1 MLFLLFYKIDKISSQ
16 KYKKIKH
23 NLILN
28 RYFDNIIKSYCTQ
41 KKTHLTFFNK
51 KVIIEK
57 ETSPNLKKKM
67 KELRYLDKYFIKYKF
82 SFSLGILI
90 TIIAQIFSLFTP
102 KLISSSLEAIEKFD
116 KLSSVEK
123 SSTMVIGQ
131 YREELIHNVLLI
143 IATTIIAGF
152 LTFLMRQTLIV
163 MSRHIEFDLKNEVFR
178 QYENL
183 SQNFYKQNRTGD
195 LMNRIS
201 EDVSKV
207 RMYVGPAV
215 MYTINTFIR
224 FAIVIAYMYN
234 VSPRLT
240 LYTLL
245 PLPILSYAIFKLS
258 SEINIRST
266 VFQQYLSKVSSF
278 TQEIFSGIRV
288 IKAYSL
294 ENQQQNNLISLAEE
308 SKSKSLSL
316 ARVQSL
322 FGPLMLAL
330 IGISNLVLIY
340 FGGMLYI
347 NGTIKSIGTIAEFI
361 LYVNM
366 LTWPVASLGWVS
378 SMVQEAEASQ
388 KRLNEFLKIVP
399 DIQNNNP
406 SSSTVDGTISFE
418 NVSYTYEDTNIEA
431 LKNISFTVKKGETL
445 AILGKTGSGKST
457 LLSLIS
463 RMYDVTEGQV
473 KIDGKEISQLNLFDL
488 RNSIGIVPQDAF
500 LFSDSIKNNI
510 KFGKENATD
519 DEVIA
524 AAKSAVVHD
533 NIEGFN
539 KGYDTILGERGITL
553 SGGQKQRVSI
563 ARAIIKKPEI
573 LLFDDCLSA
582 VDTETEEAIL
592 NNLFEICKD
601 KTTIIVSHRVSSA
614 KNADKIIILEN
625 GKIIQQGFHNQ
636 LINEN
641 GYYSA
646 LYLKQLSEKELL

>member
-1 MLFLLFYKIDKISSQ
+1 
-16 KYKKIKH
+16 
-23 NLILN
+23 
-28 RYFDNIIKSYCTQ
+28 
-41 KKTHLTFFNK
+41 
-51 KVIIEK
+51 
-57 ETSPNLKKKM
+57 M
-67 KELRYLDKYFIKYKF
+67 KELRYLDKYFVKYKY
-82 SFSLGILI
+82 SFLIGIII
-90 TIIAQIFSLFTP
+90 TIVAQIFSLFTP
-102 KLISSSLEAIEKFD
+102 KLISKSFNAIEKFD
-116 KLSSVEK
+116 KLSQKEKASQAIISV
-123 SSTMVIGQ
+123 
-131 YREELIHNVLLI
+131 YEEGLIHNVLLI
-143 IATTIIAGF
+143 IATTVIAGF

-215 MYTINTFIR
+215 MYTINTLIR
-224 FAIVIAYMYN
+224 FAIVIAYMFA

-245 PLPILSYAIFKLS
+245 PLPILSYAIFKIS
-258 SEINIRST
+258 SEINKRST
-266 VFQQYLSKVSSF
+266 IFQQYLSKVSSF

-294 ENQQQNNLISLAEE
+294 EDQHQNNMIELANE

-316 ARVQSL
+316 ARIQAL

-330 IGISNLVLIY
+330 IGISNLVVIY
-340 FGGMLYI
+340 FGGLMYI

-388 KRLNEFLKIVP
+388 KRINEFLKIIP
-399 DIQNNNP
+399 EIQNKNP
-406 SSSTVDGTISFE
+406 EKSIINGAISFE
-418 NVSYTYEDTNIEA
+418 NVSYTYEDTNIKA
-431 LKNISFTVKKGETL
+431 LQNVSFTVHQGETL

-457 LLSLIS
+457 IVSLIS
-463 RMYDVTEGQV
+463 RLYDVTEGRITV
-473 KIDGKEISQLNLFDL
+473 DEKEISTVNLYDL

-500 LFSDSIKNNI
+500 LFSDTIRNNI
-510 KFGKENATD
+510 KFGKENATNE
-519 DEVIA
+519 EVEA
-524 AAKSAVVHD
+524 AAKSAVVHN
-533 NIEGFN
+533 NIMDFN
-539 KGYDTILGERGITL
+539 KQYDTILGERGITL

-563 ARAIIKKPEI
+563 ARAIIKNPKI

-592 NNLFEICKD
+592 NNLQEICKD

-614 KNADKIIILEN
+614 KNADRIIILDE
-625 GKIIQQGFHNQ
+625 GRIIEQGSHNQ
-636 LINEN
+636 LINQE
-641 GYYSA
+641 GYYA
-646 LYLKQLSEKELL
+646 DLYLKQLSEKELQ

>member
-1 MLFLLFYKIDKISSQ
+1 
-16 KYKKIKH
+16 
-23 NLILN
+23 
-28 RYFDNIIKSYCTQ
+28 
-41 KKTHLTFFNK
+41 
-51 KVIIEK
+51 
-57 ETSPNLKKKM
+57 M
-67 KELRYLDKYFIKYKF
+67 KELGYLNKYFIKYKY
-82 SFSLGILI
+82 SFLLGIFI

-102 KLISSSLEAIEKFD
+102 KLISKSFKVIEGFSKD
-116 KLSSVEK
+116 NTISK
-123 SSTMVIGQ
+123 SIIQ
-131 YREELIHNVLLI
+131 QELITNISLI
-143 IATTIIAGF
+143 ILTTIIAGF
-152 LTFLMRQTLIV
+152 LSFLMRQTLIV

-215 MYTINTFIR
+215 MYAINTFIR
-224 FAIVIAYMYN
+224 FTIVIVYMFS
-234 VSPRLT
+234 VSPKLT

-258 SEINIRST
+258 SEINKRST
-266 VFQQYLSKVSSF
+266 IFQQYLSKVSSF

-294 ENQQQNNLISLAEE
+294 EKQHQNNMVELATE
-308 SKSKSLSL
+308 SKKKSMDL
-316 ARVQSL
+316 AKIQAL
-322 FGPLMLAL
+322 FGPLMIAL
-330 IGISNLVLIY
+330 IGISNLVVIY
-340 FGGMLYI
+340 FGGLMYI
-347 NGTIKSIGTIAEFI
+347 HGSIKNIGVIAEFI

-388 KRLNEFLKIVP
+388 KRINEFLKIEP
-399 DIQNNNP
+399 EIHNKNQEK
-406 SSSTVDGTISFE
+406 SIIEGAISFE
-418 NVSYTYEDTNIEA
+418 NVSYTYVDTLIKA
-431 LKNISFTVKKGETL
+431 LENVSFTVHKGETL

-457 LLSLIS
+457 IISLIS
-463 RMYDVTEGQV
+463 RLYDTTEGHIT
-473 KIDGKEISQLNLFDL
+473 IDGKEISSLNLYDI

-500 LFSDSIKNNI
+500 LFSDTVKNNI

-519 DEVIA
+519 EEVEA

-533 NIEGFN
+533 NIMGFN
-539 KGYDTILGERGITL
+539 KQYDTILGERGITL

-563 ARAIIKKPEI
+563 ARAIIKNPEI

-592 NNLFEICKD
+592 NNLQEICKD

-614 KNADKIIILEN
+614 KNADRIIILDE
-625 GKIIQQGFHNQ
+625 GKILEQGSHNQ
-636 LINEN
+636 LINLE
-641 GYYSA
+641 GYYAA
-646 LYLKQLSEKELL
+646 LYTKQLSEKELE

>member
-1 MLFLLFYKIDKISSQ
+1 
-16 KYKKIKH
+16 
-23 NLILN
+23 
-28 RYFDNIIKSYCTQ
+28 
-41 KKTHLTFFNK
+41 
-51 KVIIEK
+51 
-57 ETSPNLKKKM
+57 
-67 KELRYLDKYFIKYKF
+67 
-82 SFSLGILI
+82 
-90 TIIAQIFSLFTP
+90 
-102 KLISSSLEAIEKFD
+102 
-116 KLSSVEK
+116 
-123 SSTMVIGQ
+123 
-131 YREELIHNVLLI
+131 
-143 IATTIIAGF
+143 
-152 LTFLMRQTLIV
+152 

-215 MYTINTFIR
+215 MYSINTFIR
-224 FAIVIAYMYN
+224 FAIVIAYMYD

-258 SEINIRST
+258 TQINKRST
-266 VFQQYLSKVSSF
+266 IFQQYLSKISSF
-278 TQEIFSGIRV
+278 TQEVFSGVRV

-294 ENQQQNNLISLAEE
+294 EAQYQKNLDDLSEE
-308 SKSKSLSL
+308 SKIKSMSL

-330 IGISNLVLIY
+330 IGVSNLVVIY
-340 FGGMLYI
+340 FGGMIYI
-347 NGTIKSIGTIAEFI
+347 EGKIDSIGIIAEFI

-388 KRLNEFLKIVP
+388 KRINEFLKIQP
-399 DIQNNNP
+399 DIVN
-406 SSSTVDGTISFE
+406 TIKEHSVVKGEIVFDK
-418 NVSYTYEDTNIEA
+418 VTFTYDDTNITA
-431 LKNISFTVKKGETL
+431 LQEVSFTVKKGETL

-457 LLSLIS
+457 ILSLIS
-463 RMYDVTEGQV
+463 RLYDINNGSILV
-473 KIDGKEISQLNLFDL
+473 DEISIKNINLYDL

-519 DEVIA
+519 EEVIEA
-524 AAKSAVVHD
+524 SKKAIVHN
-533 NIEGFN
+533 NIMGFTN
-539 KGYDTILGERGITL
+539 QYETILGERGITL

-563 ARAIIKKPEI
+563 ARAIIKNPEI
-573 LLFDDCLSA
+573 LLLDDCLSA

-592 NNLFEICKD
+592 NNLLQFCKD

-614 KNADKIIILEN
+614 KNADKIIILED
-625 GKIIQQGFHNQ
+625 GKVLQQGSHNQ
-636 LINEN
+636 LVNQE
-641 GYYSA
+641 GYYKE
-646 LYLKQLSEKELL
+646 LYLKQLSEKDFVE

>member
-1 MLFLLFYKIDKISSQ
+1 
-16 KYKKIKH
+16 
-23 NLILN
+23 
-28 RYFDNIIKSYCTQ
+28 
-41 KKTHLTFFNK
+41 
-51 KVIIEK
+51 
-57 ETSPNLKKKM
+57 M
-67 KELRYLDKYFIKYKF
+67 KELRYLDKYFLKYKY
-82 SFSLGILI
+82 SFSLGIVI
-90 TIIAQIFSLFTP
+90 TIVAQIFSLFTP

-116 KLSSVEK
+116 QLSNIEK
-123 SSTMVIGQ
+123 ASTLVI
-131 YREELIHNVLLI
+131 RDFKEELIHNVLLI

-215 MYTINTFIR
+215 MYSINTFIR

-234 VSPRLT
+234 VSPTLT

-245 PLPILSYAIFKLS
+245 PLPLLSYAIFKVS
-258 SEINIRST
+258 SEINKRST
-266 VFQQYLSKVSSF
+266 IFQQYLSKISSF

-294 ENQQQNNLISLAEE
+294 ENQQQNNLVDLAEE
-308 SKSKSLSL
+308 SKSKSLNL

-330 IGISNLVLIY
+330 IGVSNLAVIY

-347 NGTIKSIGTIAEFI
+347 DGTIKSIGTIAEFI

-399 DIQNNNP
+399 DIQNKNENT
-406 SSSTVDGTISFE
+406 SKIEGHIAFE
-418 NVSYTYEDTNIEA
+418 NVSYTYQDTNIEA
-431 LKNISFTVKKGETL
+431 LQNISFTVKKGETL
-445 AILGKTGSGKST
+445 AILGNTGSGKST
-457 LLSLIS
+457 VLALIS
-463 RMYDVTEGQV
+463 RMYDVTNGQL

-510 KFGKENATD
+510 KFGKENASD
-519 DEVIA
+519 DEVFQ
-524 AAKSAVVHD
+524 AV
-533 NIEGFN
+533 
-539 KGYDTILGERGITL
+539 
-553 SGGQKQRVSI
+553 
-563 ARAIIKKPEI
+563 
-573 LLFDDCLSA
+573 
-582 VDTETEEAIL
+582 
-592 NNLFEICKD
+592 
-601 KTTIIVSHRVSSA
+601 
-614 KNADKIIILEN
+614 KNAAPHGGL
-625 GKIIQQGFHNQ
+625 FVRT
-636 LINEN
+636 
-641 GYYSA
+641 A
-646 LYLKQLSEKELL
+646 